1 MNKKFLS
8 VALFGALLAVSS
20 GTFTSCKDYDD
31 DIDSLSERVDANQ
44 ATLDAKVKELQNALD
59 VTKQEIASA
68 KKAAEDAQTS
78 AEKAEAAAKEAAAT
92 AKAEAIEEAQKL
104 VNELRGSMDQYDEK
118 IAVIEAT
125 LNSINGQLDKLAT
138 KEQLAAAETALKTQ
152 ISALESFK
160 AAIEKLNLGTELP
173 EMKSQL
179 STLLGEMAELKTKVS
194 SNAESISNL
203 KSELSALSTEVS
215 NFQTGLNTL
224 NDLLSQRLTALT
236 FAPSQFIN
244 GIEVVNFAT
253 LRYTPWNNLL
263 TDKADGKK
271 ETSIND
277 GKTTAYYYA
286 NPSSV
291 KKSSIKG
298 LTVITNDATNE
309 IKTRSG
315 EKISATIADISATG
329 KVTVNLKKL
338 SEGSFN
344 QVSDKENV
352 EKFAMMAI
360 QAEIALTPEEEQQG
374 ISPVV
379 TSDWARLA
387 ETSAIPFIHNKE
399 AATEKDA
406 DFAHFWNYSTI
417 HDAAN
422 ATDVCTTE
430 GQFIL
435 KHLAYTDNTLNLN
448 SLVEVC
454 DKEGNKYNAADYGL
468 AFEFNLIDYLLKD
481 NAEQSTN
488 QKEFA
493 TISEEGVISSRSR
506 NGEALN
512 RDAIGREPLVQVI
525 LRNTAN
531 KEVVDV
537 RYFKI
542 AWTSER
548 VNKDLGELIAT
559 FTPNNKFACNTSYVG
574 IVGTAEMND
583 KIYTVAKQ
591 NGISKEE
598 FHELYKLDGNVYA
611 SLDAAK
617 AGTPAVTTLGT
628 IQEVPAAGSVTTFN
642 LQWDI
647 ANIQLTKEEY
657 DAGKAVRT
665 VYGRYI
671 RKSDDAE
678 TYTFKIV
685 LTLTVDKMAF
695 VAGYIQTYWNTADL
709 TTSNINKAFQVNP
722 ALTDD
727 AVYGISKFYDCQ
739 LIADM
744 LKGYNKNS
752 GITEVVDLVSNADDA
767 EFQFDEA
774 RVKVLLG
781 NEWSVRLNG
790 TILYKNN
797 VKAAEINGS
806 IIRLYEE
813 TPSVGAHSFATSAA
827 QELLGKNVPVKLVA
841 TNCANITVEL
851 DHFLV
856 NFINPLAMTLDEV
869 KESFKDL
876 LTGGSTISVEKI
888 ATITETFGLKRTV
901 WADGKE
907 FEPANKLVQWY
918 NVGGVTWD
926 LTNATT
932 NLKKQG
938 ESIVISPDVKASKW
952 SDFKDKYVLEATPSE
967 AGAKSLTFKNNS
979 GAHIQQAF
987 QIAVPVYVNTKW
999 SPTLADPEMTIVV
1012 LTVNSGETK

>member
-59 VTKQEIASA
+59 ATKQEIASA

-344 QVSDKENV
+344 QASDKENV
-352 EKFAMMAI
+352 EKFAMM
-360 QAEIALTPEEEQQG
+360 LFRP
-374 ISPVV
+374 
-379 TSDWARLA
+379 
-387 ETSAIPFIHNKE
+387 
-399 AATEKDA
+399 
-406 DFAHFWNYSTI
+406 
-417 HDAAN
+417 
-422 ATDVCTTE
+422 
-430 GQFIL
+430 
-435 KHLAYTDNTLNLN
+435 
-448 SLVEVC
+448 
-454 DKEGNKYNAADYGL
+454 
-468 AFEFNLIDYLLKD
+468 
-481 NAEQSTN
+481 
-488 QKEFA
+488 
-493 TISEEGVISSRSR
+493 
-506 NGEALN
+506 
-512 RDAIGREPLVQVI
+512 
-525 LRNTAN
+525 
-531 KEVVDV
+531 
-537 RYFKI
+537 
-542 AWTSER
+542 
-548 VNKDLGELIAT
+548 
-559 FTPNNKFACNTSYVG
+559 
-574 IVGTAEMND
+574 
-583 KIYTVAKQ
+583 
-591 NGISKEE
+591 
-598 FHELYKLDGNVYA
+598 KL
-611 SLDAAK
+611 
-617 AGTPAVTTLGT
+617 
-628 IQEVPAAGSVTTFN
+628 
-642 LQWDI
+642 
-647 ANIQLTKEEY
+647 
-657 DAGKAVRT
+657 
-665 VYGRYI
+665 
-671 RKSDDAE
+671 
-678 TYTFKIV
+678 
-685 LTLTVDKMAF
+685 
-695 VAGYIQTYWNTADL
+695 
-709 TTSNINKAFQVNP
+709 
-722 ALTDD
+722 
-727 AVYGISKFYDCQ
+727 
-739 LIADM
+739 
-744 LKGYNKNS
+744 
-752 GITEVVDLVSNADDA
+752 
-767 EFQFDEA
+767 
-774 RVKVLLG
+774 
-781 NEWSVRLNG
+781 
-790 TILYKNN
+790 
-797 VKAAEINGS
+797 
-806 IIRLYEE
+806 
-813 TPSVGAHSFATSAA
+813 H
-827 QELLGKNVPVKLVA
+827 
-841 TNCANITVEL
+841 
-851 DHFLV
+851 
-856 NFINPLAMTLDEV
+856 
-869 KESFKDL
+869 
-876 LTGGSTISVEKI
+876 
-888 ATITETFGLKRTV
+888 
-901 WADGKE
+901 
-907 FEPANKLVQWY
+907 
-918 NVGGVTWD
+918 
-926 LTNATT
+926 
-932 NLKKQG
+932 
-938 ESIVISPDVKASKW
+938 
-952 SDFKDKYVLEATPSE
+952 
-967 AGAKSLTFKNNS
+967 
-979 GAHIQQAF
+979 
-987 QIAVPVYVNTKW
+987 
-999 SPTLADPEMTIVV
+999 
-1012 LTVNSGETK
+1012 